1 MRILRYNVCLILRL
15 RMKLVL
21 CMLLLVLVDEIFVLL
36 GVMNVCDFIG
46 FGVIL
51 GIRGWIGRRVLCETL
66 WQV

>member
-1 MRILRYNVCLILRL
+1 MI
-15 RMKLVL
+15 LVL

-36 GVMNVCDFIG
+36 GVMSVCDFIG

-51 GIRGWIGRRVLCETL
+51 GTRKRIRRRALCEIL

>member
-1 MRILRYNVCLILRL
+1 
-15 RMKLVL
+15 
-21 CMLLLVLVDEIFVLL
+21 MLLLVLVDEIFVLL